1 MAETNSNDDTR
12 LAVPTQED
20 VRRLNAFWHAFA
32 DGPIPPHTSPRD
44 RMDAWAIEQQIIAD
58 GRANDRM
65 TKATWALVLATV
77 ALVCVTVGQ
86 VVIAVLH

>member
-1 MAETNSNDDTR
+1 
-12 LAVPTQED
+12 
-20 VRRLNAFWHAFA
+20 
-32 DGPIPPHTSPRD
+32 
-44 RMDAWAIEQQIIAD
+44 MDAWVVEQQILSD
-58 GRANDRM
+58 QRANDRM